1 MSEDVNTFDLRLRE
15 ASEPLHRSH
24 LRQPPTWIEF
34 MREIAPQW
42 QRYMREH
49 DTPEQRLATKL
60 SPSLH
65 LRLLIS
71 VSG

>member
-1 MSEDVNTFDLRLRE
+1 MLAQSCQRQKSPFDLRLRE

-34 MREIAPQW
+34 MQEIAPQW

-49 DTPEQRLATKL
+49 DTPEHRLATKL
-60 SPSLH
+60 H
-65 LRLLIS
+65 RRFTFDR
-71 VSG
+71 